1 MDDELNHRRRGH
13 RRKCLRAEPAG
24 TVLARPT
31 GLIPKIGLLA
41 MLTAPLGGVQGSVA
55 TLAESDTASPR
66 RPGSDRSTLSQVTP
80 PTGEPDA
87 GNPPVRFGG
96 RGNLNQFSLPLYQA
110 VCVFSAF
117 RQASLARTG
126 IHA

>member
-96 RGNLNQFSLPLYQA
+96 RGNLNQFSLPLYILQQA
-110 VCVFSAF
+110 LANAKSAQVF
-117 RQASLARTG
+117 TG
-126 IHA
+126 DHS